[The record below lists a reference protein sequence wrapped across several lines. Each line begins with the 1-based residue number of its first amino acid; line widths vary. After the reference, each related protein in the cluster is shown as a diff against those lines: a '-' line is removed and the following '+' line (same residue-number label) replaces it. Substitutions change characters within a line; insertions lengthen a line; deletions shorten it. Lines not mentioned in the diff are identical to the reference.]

1 VRITVLGK
9 SPAWQDP
16 GGACSGYL
24 VEQDGTTVLVDC
36 GNGVFGKLRAAHD
49 FAAVDAVVV
58 THLHADHLLDLVPF
72 SYALTYLP
80 HERSAPPRLLAPPGA
95 RATLRR
101 IVGAWGDETLIES
114 SFALEEYDP
123 AEALE
128 LDALHARFQPVPH
141 YVPANAVE
149 LTAADGGGR
158 FTFGSDSGPS
168 DELVAFARD
177 TDLLLLEATLAPAG
191 EPGPRGHLTARE
203 AGEHAARAAARRL
216 VLTHLPAELEDD
228 AAQAA
233 VQAFGGPVEIAR
245 EGARYDV

>member
-24 VEQDGTTVLVDC
+24 VEQDRSTVLLDC
-36 GNGVFGKLRAAHD
+36 GNGVFGKLRGAHD
-49 FAAVDAVVV
+49 FAAVDAVVIS
-58 THLHADHLLDLVPF
+58 HLHADHLLDLVPF

-80 HERSAPPRLLAPPGA
+80 HGRGAPPRLLAPPGA

-101 IVGAWGDETLIES
+101 IVGAWGDERLIES
-114 SFALEEYDP
+114 AFALEEYDP
-123 AEALE
+123 AAALE
-128 LDALHARFQPVPH
+128 LGGLRARFQPVPH

-149 LTAADGGGR
+149 LTAATAGR
-158 FTFGSDSGPS
+158 FTFGADSGPS
-168 DELVAFARD
+168 EELVAFARD

-233 VQAFGGPVEIAR
+233 AQAFGGPVEVAR